1 MAKDQDWV
9 KSIKASAE
17 EMKKRPGSVEA
28 GPQTPFVGPTKY
40 KPISKISYE
49 QMKKFQNAGLGFGV
63 YHGIPKDKKGGKISL
78 KDCKVST
85 HEKNSKHKDW

>member
-28 GPQTPFVGPTKY
+28 GSPEPLVGPRKHQ
-40 KPISKISYE
+40 PIYNISYDR
-49 QMKKFQNAGLGFGV
+49 MKKIQNAGLGFGV
-63 YHGIPKDKKGGKISL
+63 YHGIPKDKKGGSISL
-78 KDCKVST
+78 KDCSVST
-85 HEKNSKHKDW
+85 ASKGVKNSNW